1 MVNCYFVGLKK
12 HFLNFYARFCYFGFF
27 VFGSKIYVLLLLVG
41 DLRMFEF
48 YSKPYMKKIVSIS
61 IVLSLFQLSCHGLD
75 VIKNFFI
82 FNKPNNIAIVNA
94 GSDELLLTEVNQIA
108 LSIGKFSAYRGVDQS
123 YIYGNACQAFL
134 SKQMLMQLNPTPRW
148 LVDSVTALSSP
159 LSEQSL
165 EERVVITTNA
175 GCAVSVI
182 SGLPGFVD
190 DLASRAFG
198 DATCFVSKRKL
209 QQLALSTKLFAAH
222 DNYRLLHKL
231 FGQKF
236 YANIEPQE
244 KRSMQ
249 SIAGESISD
258 LQIKVQQ
265 QSQFLQ
271 EAEFAA
277 ATEMPLNVYAT
288 KICHAQEVLFFVEQ
302 QVEHEFALNKIRSGD
317 LDNEMPVVLLSIPG
331 LNFAYGFRDAASRNA
346 VLADDGAQAKL
357 LLCDMWRAVLKA
369 AVGMQVEVLVIPPIG
384 LGAFLPGSWSNQQK
398 ASVAGYYF
406 AALSMVLNEYQ
417 EQNKLTYLRHIFYHP
432 LFYKDELR
440 DSCSQHIDS
449 GLLNVFERD
458 VKFFA
463 IELAKAGYRAALVN
477 PSDSDVIWGKYD
489 VGEYYKD
496 GHYVGEE
503 DLAATSTA
511 ALGSIGITKELHN
524 PYGF

>member
-1 MVNCYFVGLKK
+1 MLLKK
-12 HFLNFYARFCYFGFF
+12 YCLF
-27 VFGSKIYVLLLLVG
+27 LLLQCGTLSTIEGMQYFRNLFKPTSAQVNQPTVKKSLTMLKDSLSVLQEQLVNLHG
-41 DLRMFEF
+41 KLTALHDSIVESEVVPTEQLPR
-48 YSKPYMKKIVSIS
+48 KKIK
-61 IVLSLFQLSCHGLD
+61 D
-75 VIKNFFI
+75 VAK
-82 FNKPNNIAIVNA
+82 
-94 GSDELLLTEVNQIA
+94 
-108 LSIGKFSAYRGVDQS
+108 SIGNFSIYMGVDQS
-123 YIYGNACQAFL
+123 DIYGNACQAFL
-134 SKQMLMQLNPTPRW
+134 SKQMLAQLNPTQEW
-148 LVDSVTALSSP
+148 LDDHVTTLCFP
-159 LSEQSL
+159 LSEQDL
-165 EERVVITTNA
+165 EERVVITTNVSN
-175 GCAVSVI
+175 AVPVT
-182 SGLPGFVD
+182 SGFPGFNNN
-190 DLASRAFG
+190 LASRVFG
-198 DATCFVSKRKL
+198 NATCFVSKSKL
-209 QQLALSTKLFAAH
+209 QQLASSS
-222 DNYRLLHKL
+222 RL
-231 FGQKF
+231 FGQEKYLLLYRLFGNQF
-236 YANIEPQE
+236 YANIQEQE
-244 KRSMQ
+244 KRSMRQ
-249 SIAGESISD
+249 IAGESISD
-258 LQIKVQQ
+258 FKTRVQR